1 MKKELFEYEI
11 TILKERFN
19 RLLRRKT
26 KTNLKKIINKPYFEY
41 LTIVFKCFK
50 KNQKVQVCKLIK
62 RGNQTIEFLT
72 ELGETLVEKL
82 LILEC
87 SNRIATGPLITISVN
102 NLRALLYLIIAGK
115 FLNM

>member
-1 MKKELFEYEI
+1 MNKELFEYEK
-11 TILKERFN
+11 TILKKHYN
-19 RLLRRKT
+19 RLLRRKA
-26 KTNLKKIINKPYFEY
+26 KTTLKKIINKPCFED

-50 KNQKVQVCKLIK
+50 KNQKVQVFKTIK
-62 RGNQTIEFLT
+62 RGNQTIDFLT

-82 LILEC
+82 LILED
-87 SNRIATGPLITISVN
+87 SNRIAAGPLITISVN

>member
-11 TILKERFN
+11 TILEEPFK
-19 RLLRRKT
+19 RLLRRKA
-26 KTNLKKIINKPYFEY
+26 KTNLKKILNKIHSED

-50 KNQKVQVCKLIK
+50 ENQKVQVCKLIE
-62 RGNQTIEFLT
+62 RGTQTIEFLT
-72 ELGETLVEKL
+72 ELGETLVEKVL
-82 LILEC
+82 TLKD
-87 SNRIATGPLITISVN
+87 SNRIATGLLITISVN

>member
-11 TILKERFN
+11 TILKKPFN
-19 RLLRRKT
+19 RLLRRKA
-26 KTNLKKIINKPYFEY
+26 KTNLKKITNKTHSED

-50 KNQKVQVCKLIK
+50 ENQKVQVCKLIE

-72 ELGETLVEKL
+72 EPGETLVEKL
-82 LILEC
+82 LILED
-87 SNRIATGPLITISVN
+87 SNRIAAGPLITISVN
-102 NLRALLYLIIAGK
+102 NLRALLHLIIAGK

>member
-11 TILKERFN
+11 TILKKPFN
-19 RLLRRKT
+19 RSLRRKA
-26 KTNLKKIINKPYFEY
+26 KTNLKKIINKTNSED

-50 KNQKVQVCKLIK
+50 ENQKVQVCKLIE
-62 RGNQTIEFLT
+62 RGTQTIEFLT

-82 LILEC
+82 LTLED
-87 SNRIATGPLITISVN
+87 SNRIATGLLITISIN
-102 NLRALLYLIIAGK
+102 NLRALLYLIIAGN